1 MKRNETK
8 VPGFDEIIFENRNR
22 EYGAYDLRKRY
33 KTVASFSVLT
43 AGSLTI
49 LLFLLLSLK
58 SPEVTAEP
66 GGIEFFPLITDYV
79 PIVEV
84 EQPKPKMPD
93 EIFKPLANVAPKV
106 TYDTTDIPDYIPTAE
121 DLLGFNTNTDLNDS
135 VLTYTPVNDNIIPVE
150 PEPVIRVEEMPEFPG
165 GEEALLRYIAE
176 NTSYPALAQEI
187 GVQGRVFLRFVVT
200 STGKVSRV
208 ELLKGV
214 DPLLDE
220 EAMRVINTLPD
231 FKPGKQNGIAV
242 PVWFSVPVL
251 FKITDR

>member
-58 SPEVTAEP
+58 SPEATAVTNGP
-66 GGIEFFPLITDYV
+66 TIVILKPDFV
-79 PIVEV
+79 PTVQV
-84 EQPKPKMPD
+84 DQPKPKMPY
-93 EIFKPLANVAPKV
+93 EIFKPVANVAPEV
-106 TYDTTDIPDYIPTAE
+106 TTDTTSIPDYIPTVD
-121 DLLGFNTNTDLNDS
+121 DLMGMNTNRNVNDTT
-135 VLTYTPVNDNIIPVE
+135 LTYTPVNDNIVPVE
-150 PEPVIRVEEMPEFPG
+150 PEPEFFVEEMPMFPG
-165 GEEALLRYIAE
+165 GTEALLRYIAE
-176 NTSYPALAQEI
+176 NTSYPSLAEENRI
-187 GVQGRVFLRFVVT
+187 QGRVFLRFVVT
-200 STGKVSRV
+200 SSGKVSRV
-208 ELLKGV
+208 EVLKGV

-231 FKPGKQNGIAV
+231 FRPGKQNGVAV

-251 FKITDR
+251 FKINDR

>member
-1 MKRNETK
+1 MKRNEKK
-8 VPGFDEIIFENRNR
+8 VPGFDEIIFENRNK

-58 SPEVTAEP
+58 SPDVIADT
-66 GGIEFFPLITDYV
+66 GGPIVVIIKPDYV
-79 PIVEV
+79 PTVEV

-93 EIFKPLANVAPKV
+93 EIFKSVANVAPKV
-106 TYDTTDIPDYIPTAE
+106 TTDTTDIPDYIPTAE
-121 DLLGFNTNTDLNDS
+121 DLLGFNTNRDVDDTT
-135 VLTYTPVNDNIIPVE
+135 VTFTPLGDNIIPVE
-150 PEPVIRVEEMPEFPG
+150 PEPEIYVEEMPMFPG
-165 GEEALLRYIAE
+165 GPEALLRYIAE
-176 NTSYPALAQEI
+176 NTSYPSLAQENGI
-187 GVQGRVFLRFVVT
+187 QGRVFLRFVVT
-200 STGKVSRV
+200 SSGSVSRV
-208 ELLKGV
+208 EVIRGV

-231 FKPGKQNGIAV
+231 FKPGKQNGRAV

-251 FKITDR
+251 FKINDR